1 MYRKVLPA
9 LLLVLIA
16 SLFAQQAH
24 ALEARTTSISVPRGG
39 AEQEQQPPGAL
50 ALAEGG
56 DGSIRGTV
64 RLDRNGDGRCAD
76 EPVLADIPVRF
87 ISDDGA
93 TTLFLRSGENG
104 TYGLVAAGYG
114 TWQVSADPPAPYV
127 VTSQKTIDVFLGSQ
141 QKLALGV
148 DFCVADIANV
158 RAQGPVIL
166 PQSGA
171 PIAPPLAAAALTGLV
186 LLLSGIAL
194 EWRRRYAGN

>member
-1 MYRKVLPA
+1 MGRKLQLA
-9 LLLVLIA
+9 LLIVLMG
-16 SLFAQQAH
+16 SLFVPRAQAQQV
-24 ALEARTTSISVPRGG
+24 RPTPTTVPRGG
-39 AEQEQQPPGAL
+39 AEQEQQQEP
-50 ALAEGG
+50 AEAR

-76 EPVLADIPVRF
+76 EPVLADIPIRF
-87 ISDDGA
+87 VSDNGA

-127 VTSQKTIDVFLGSQ
+127 VTSQKTINAFLGAN

-158 RAQGPVIL
+158 RAQAPVIL

-171 PIAPPLAAAALTGLV
+171 PVAPPLAAAALTGLT
-186 LLLSGIAL
+186 LLLSGL
-194 EWRRRYAGN
+194 TFEWRRRSAAN

>member
-1 MYRKVLPA
+1 MGRKLQLA
-9 LLLVLIA
+9 LLIVLMG
-16 SLFAQQAH
+16 SLFVPRAQAQQV
-24 ALEARTTSISVPRGG
+24 RPTPTTVPRGG
-39 AEQEQQPPGAL
+39 AEQEQQQEP
-50 ALAEGG
+50 AEAR

-76 EPVLADIPVRF
+76 EPVLADIPIRF
-87 ISDDGA
+87 VSDNGA

-127 VTSQKTIDVFLGSQ
+127 VTSQKTINAFLGAN

-158 RAQGPVIL
+158 RAQAPVIL

-171 PIAPPLAAAALTGLV
+171 PVAPPLAAAALTGLT
-186 LLLSGIAL
+186 LLLSGLAL
-194 EWRRRYAGN
+194 EWRRRSAAN